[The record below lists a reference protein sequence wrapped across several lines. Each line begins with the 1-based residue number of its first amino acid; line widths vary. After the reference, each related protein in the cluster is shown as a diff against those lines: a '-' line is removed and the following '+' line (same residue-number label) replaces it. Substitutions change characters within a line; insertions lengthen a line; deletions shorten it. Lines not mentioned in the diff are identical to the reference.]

1 MGVAGLALELKFS
14 PSALDFLGEGNDP
27 RGENAPPITGQLK
40 RLSGND
46 SNRRRCFPFVFP
58 PPLFSSFVFKI
69 KADSTVV
76 VTTHAPPS
84 KNNKTLLFFHSFI
97 HSSSKYSSGFRFVA
111 ANKTDPRSH
120 PPEAHVSGEERRM
133 RKQTSQPRARWKAGG
148 GGKWGRGGG

>member
-27 RGENAPPITGQLK
+27 RGENAPPFTGWLK
-40 RLSGND
+40 CLSGND

-76 VTTHAPPS
+76 SPPMGPQT
-84 KNNKTLLFFHSFI
+84 KIIKRYCFFIRLFILVVNI
-97 HSSSKYSSGFRFVA
+97 HLASA
-111 ANKTDPRSH
+111 LWQQI
-120 PPEAHVSGEERRM
+120 
-133 RKQTSQPRARWKAGG
+133 KQTHVRILRKPMFQVRREE
-148 GGKWGRGGG
+148 